1 MWSIHNMEYCLT
13 VKRSTDTVWMNY
25 KNIVLSERSQSQKPR
40 IYDSIYM
47 KSPEGQTYGNI
58 T

>member
-1 MWSIHNMEYCLT
+1 
-13 VKRSTDTVWMNY
+13 MNY

>member
-1 MWSIHNMEYCLT
+1 MEYCLT
-13 VKRSTDTVWMNY
+13 VKRSTDTVWMNC